1 MPEVINYLL
10 MKERF
15 EQIYKKIEKLSNKDE
30 YLVGR
35 ANSDKKSLGN

>member
-35 ANSDKKSLGN
+35 ANSYKKSLGN